1 MFMGVNLRCAHQWA
15 GYRGARPLAR
25 LGRETQG
32 DEAVSS
38 VRATRR
44 RTPWRGYR
52 RDMTDSDL
60 KHLRSAIALS
70 RRSRDRGNQPFGDAL
85 PI

>member
-1 MFMGVNLRCAHQWA
+1 MLRQGV
-15 GYRGARPLAR
+15 LAR
-25 LGRETQG
+25 LKPRYTEPENALARLERETRG

-70 RRSRDRGNQPFGDAL
+70 RRSRDRGNQP
-85 PI
+85 